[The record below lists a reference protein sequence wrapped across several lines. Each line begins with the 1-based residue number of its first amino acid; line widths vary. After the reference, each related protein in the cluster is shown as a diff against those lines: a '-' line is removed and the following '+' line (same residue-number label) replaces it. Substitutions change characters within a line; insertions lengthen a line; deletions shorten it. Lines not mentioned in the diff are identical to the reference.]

1 MRIYTFPTRAGGAN
15 IYASHIN
22 DIQNAISEIS
32 SELSNGFGSVNT
44 TYRTFKLAASTT
56 AAASLNIPS
65 GTAPTSPANGDIW
78 FSGDALT
85 IKTSL
90 GNFNLVYNNHAHQ
103 ATDIASG
110 NVDNTEFGY
119 LNGVTAPIQTQL
131 DSKAGLASPS
141 FTGTTTVDN
150 LTVTGNTQI
159 GNAATDTLT
168 VYSGSFTVDPNLS
181 GATTTAA
188 TVALKGGSAIS
199 GGLTSGVQLY
209 KGSTLMSSWKL
220 DASGSV
226 QFAVESGAGGSG
238 NMDFNTQFGNNTI
251 RFWPQQQLALELG
264 YSGATGAYSNPNYV
278 LIHSTPTGVPVKII
292 GMGEAN
298 TGLALDA
305 SGTGVTA
312 INANSGGNVGIG
324 TTTTTEKLTVEGGI
338 GASGHLTIRSGK
350 PVGSFVNSTASA
362 STAIANT
369 ATETTFSNG
378 SYTVPA
384 NTLSGGDI
392 IQIWAWGTYGLTG
405 TPNLT
410 VRLKF
415 GTSTVFTSGAINLS
429 VAGSWSLNFFA
440 RTHSNTSFAG
450 FGQFTVGAN
459 TTTPNIRVI
468 PTSTALASDWTTDK
482 AITITAQWGTA
493 ATANTI
499 TMDRWVIQHT

>member
-1 MRIYTFPTRAGGAN
+1 MRIFTFTTRTGGTN

-22 DIQNAISEIS
+22 DIQNAINEIS
-32 SELSNGFGSVNT
+32 TELSNGIGSVNT
-44 TYRTFKLAASTT
+44 TYRTLKLAASTT
-56 AAASLNIPS
+56 GAASLNMPS
-65 GTAPTSPANGDIW
+65 GTAPTTPA
-78 FSGDALT
+78 SGDVWNASGTLR
-85 IKTSL
+85 
-90 GNFNLVYNNHAHQ
+90 FYNGS
-103 ATDIASG
+103 ATRDIA
-110 NVDNTEFGY
+110 F
-119 LNGVTAPIQTQL
+119 L
-131 DSKAGLASPS
+131 DGPT
-141 FTGTTTVDN
+141 FTGTTTVNN

-181 GATTTAA
+181 AATTTAA

-199 GGLTSGVQLY
+199 GGITAGVELY

-220 DASGSV
+220 DASGTV
-226 QFAVESGAGGSG
+226 QFAVESGAGGNG

-251 RFWPQQQLALELG
+251 RFWPQQQLALELVQ
-264 YSGATGAYSNPNYV
+264 SGAASAYVNPNYMR
-278 LIHSTPTGVPVKII
+278 ISSTGTGVPVKLLAL
-292 GMGEAN
+292 GETN
-298 TGLALDA
+298 TGLSLDA

-350 PVGSFVNSTASA
+350 PVGSFVNSTAA
-362 STAIANT
+362 PSTAIANT

-440 RTHSNTSFAG
+440 RTHANTSFAG